1 MKKITLVL
9 LMGIVLFACKKKK
22 TTDDCADKI
31 CTKEFVSV
39 TIRFVDNK
47 GAAAETKDFS
57 VVNQRTG
64 EKLMANSAIYTS
76 TIKGGFIVVDDGN
89 IMSLSESGDDL
100 KITGT
105 SVETNQTK
113 SAVIKVNGGKCA
125 CHIKK
130 ISGPEQIAFD

>member
-22 TTDDCADKI
+22 ITDDCADKI

-113 SAVIKVNGGKCA
+113 SAIIKVNGGKCA